1 MRSVHLLLLAMA
13 VGLGSVGLRAEA
25 PVPAPA
31 VAAPLGTSVSV
42 TLKDGQ
48 TAQLTLVTYDS
59 FFLTAVNAK
68 GTRFDIP
75 WTEVAGVDAPGAG
88 ADLALMRGHITP
100 GPGPVSSVVE
110 PRSPG
115 TALARAVWPGVLLHG
130 AGLSYAGS
138 NDAFVDLAGAE
149 FFGVVVGAFGA
160 YLEYY
165 PNSSDSSKTVPQVLT
180 IAGAA
185 IFVGTWLWDLSFS
198 YHAARSF
205 NERKGLAL
213 EPAPGGAQ
221 LSYLF

>member
-1 MRSVHLLLLAMA
+1 MRSVHLLVIAMA
-13 VGLGSVGLRAEA
+13 FGLGSAGLRADA
-25 PVPAPA
+25 PSPA
-31 VAAPLGTSVSV
+31 VAAPLGTSVNV

-48 TAQLTLVTYDS
+48 TAGLTLVTYDS

-100 GPGPVSSVVE
+100 DPTPVSSVIE
-110 PRSPG
+110 PRVPL
-115 TALARAVWPGVLLHG
+115 TAFYRACWPGVLLHG
-130 AGLSYAGS
+130 AGFSYAGS
-138 NDAFVDLAGAE
+138 NDTFVDLAGAE

-198 YHAARSF
+198 YHAARIT